1 MIYSGKP
8 SGTLKKGLID
18 FFLSLEFSFVHLCKN
33 GTVWYFLHL
42 VQFRLDFIMEAS
54 TMNPDQTAPKRS
66 VIWVHIGCSIDYPR
80 VKKLVLIY

>member
-18 FFLSLEFSFVHLCKN
+18 FSLSLEFSFVNLCKN

-54 TMNPDQTAPKRS
+54 TMNPDQTAPKRAVWS
-66 VIWVHIGCSIDYPR
+66 GSILVAIYWLTESEEIGT
-80 VKKLVLIY
+80 K